1 MMIVQLFHLLKWN
14 LILDFGLKKNGYMMV
29 ELFFVRSGYVIFNAY
44 WGKLVYEND
53 LLTFV
58 SLGLGRL
65 YPINLPFLVGFVMID
80 FASYIASKPFEV
92 NNL

>member
-1 MMIVQLFHLLKWN
+1 
-14 LILDFGLKKNGYMMV
+14 MMV
-29 ELFFVRSGYVIFNAY
+29 ELFFVRSGYVIFKAF
-44 WGKLVYEND
+44 WGKPVYEND

-65 YPINLPFLVGFVMID
+65 YPIHLPFLVGFITID
-80 FASYIASKPFEV
+80 FASYTASKPFDV